1 MPQYRIPSRD
11 LESSVLHIPNNTRQA
26 VDKVLNP
33 TVLARSCFNSRLR
46 QLVIGGGSIFSIKI
60 IIWVSLPW
68 RDKGPRH
75 DIVPATCMNL
85 TVCSGSVQPQPAAP
99 IMGGPPKKGGVRMRV
114 SRTPDIRRNCTPSG
128 RSANAGITIS
138 PSIGGHID
146 LGQCSTQM
154 KIAAIVQI
162 TRTTPRQ
169 FA

>member
-68 RDKGPRH
+68 RDRESPSWYSSGDLHEPHSMFR
-75 DIVPATCMNL
+75 ISAATASR
-85 TVCSGSVQPQPAAP
+85 TDH
-99 IMGGPPKKGGVRMRV
+99 GGPPKKGGVRMRV